1 MIKCGFIKMMVKKG
15 AKRDQEAQHR
25 NRKRNTFLGVLVALF
40 ISPGL

>member
-1 MIKCGFIKMMVKKG
+1 MG

-25 NRKRNTFLGVLVALF
+25 NRKRNMFFGGHVALF